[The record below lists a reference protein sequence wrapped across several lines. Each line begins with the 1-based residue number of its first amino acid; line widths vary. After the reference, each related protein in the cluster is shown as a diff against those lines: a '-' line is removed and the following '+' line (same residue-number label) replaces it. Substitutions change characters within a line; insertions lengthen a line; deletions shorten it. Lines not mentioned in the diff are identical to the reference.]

1 MTTVYFATNRKP
13 NKVDAPSDFTE
24 DIVGDLDSL
33 RFGRADVPGNELY
46 KDNDLKR
53 IGRNAK
59 IEVAPE
65 KLHKSNA
72 LKSTVGSLKVFEQI
86 RADMTKSACDAMIVV
101 HGYNY
106 TFRESVVR
114 AAQLGQWFSD
124 KPMTMLCFAWPSQGE
139 GVSPG
144 TYKDERRRAEA
155 SGVAMGRAI
164 LKATDFLRALPRN
177 GQCGQ
182 RIHLLAHSMGNWAL
196 RGAVQSI
203 RTFVGD
209 NIPPLFDQ
217 VILIAA
223 DEDDDTL
230 SNAKKLQPIL
240 RGSGRV
246 SVYYNNGDIA
256 LKGSDWAM
264 GNPDRLGRSGPEDV
278 EELPAKIASIN
289 AAPVIVTD
297 DEVGVDG
304 SGPFETYE
312 EWERDLTGHQYY
324 RNNRHVRDDI
334 LQVLNGVP
342 DEQITGRASRGSHWV
357 LRS

>member
-13 NKVDAPSDFTE
+13 NKADTPTDFTE
-24 DIVGDLDSL
+24 DIVGDIDSL
-33 RFGRADVPGNELY
+33 RFGRSDVPGAELY
-46 KDNDLKR
+46 KDDDLKK
-53 IGRNAK
+53 IGRNTK

-65 KLHKSNA
+65 KLHKTNA

-86 RADMTKSACDAMIVV
+86 QADMSKAACDALIMI

-114 AAQLGQWFSD
+114 AAQLGQWLSD
-124 KPMTMLCFAWPSQGE
+124 KPLVMLCFGWPSQGE

-164 LKATDFLRALPRN
+164 LKATDFLRALPRDR
-177 GQCGQ
+177 QCGQ
-182 RIHLLAHSMGNWAL
+182 RIHLMAHSMGNWAL
-196 RGAVQSI
+196 RGAIRSI

-230 SNAKKLQPIL
+230 SHAKKLQPIL
-240 RGSGRV
+240 RGAGRV
-246 SVYYNNGDIA
+246 TVYYNNCDIA

-264 GNPDRLGRSGPEDV
+264 GNPDRLGRTGPEDADD
-278 EELPAKIASIN
+278 LPAKIVPVN
-289 AAPVIVTD
+289 TAPVIVTD
-297 DEVGVDG
+297 AEVGVDG
-304 SGPFETYE
+304 SEPFETYE

-324 RNNRHVRDDI
+324 RNNRHVRQDI
-334 LQVLNGVP
+334 LQVLDGVP
-342 DEQITGRASRGSHWV
+342 DDQIIGRGPRGRHWV
-357 LRS
+357 LNT

>member
-1 MTTVYFATNRKP
+1 MTTVYFATNRRP
-13 NKVDAPSDFTE
+13 NNADSPTDFTE

-33 RFGRADVPGNELY
+33 RFGWADVPGTELY
-46 KDNDLKR
+46 KENDLIK
-53 IGRNAK
+53 IGKSAK

-65 KLHKSNA
+65 KLHQSNA
-72 LKSTVGSLKVFEQI
+72 LKSTVGSLKVFERIQK
-86 RADMTKSACDAMIVV
+86 DMDKGACDALILI

-114 AAQLGQWFSD
+114 AAQIGQWLSK
-124 KPMTMLCFAWPSQGE
+124 KPLLMLCFAWPSFGK
-139 GVSPG
+139 GVTPG

-164 LKATDFLRALPRN
+164 MKATDFLRALPN
-177 GQCGQ
+177 DGQCGQ
-182 RIHLLAHSMGNWAL
+182 RIHVMAHSMGNWAL
-196 RGAVQSI
+196 RGAIQSM

-230 SNAKKLQPIL
+230 SQPKKLQPIL
-240 RGSGRV
+240 RGAGRV

-264 GNPDRLGRSGPEDV
+264 GNPDRLGRSGPERADD
-278 EELPAKIASIN
+278 PSAKIVPVN
-289 AAPVIVTD
+289 TAPVIITD
-297 DEVGVDG
+297 DEVSDDETGH
-304 SGPFETYE
+304 FETYE
-312 EWERDLTGHQYY
+312 DWERDLTGHQYY

-334 LQVLNGVP
+334 LQVLRGVP
-342 DEQITGRASRGSHWV
+342 NDQIVGRSPRDGHWV
-357 LRS
+357 LRA